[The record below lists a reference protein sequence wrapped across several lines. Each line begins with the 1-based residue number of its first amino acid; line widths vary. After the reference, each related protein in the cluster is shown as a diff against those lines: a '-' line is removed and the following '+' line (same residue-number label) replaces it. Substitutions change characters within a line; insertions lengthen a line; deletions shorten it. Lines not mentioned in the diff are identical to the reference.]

1 VRHFRSDASTAC
13 RSKPAWRIVAGTLA
27 AALVDLSASPNVMRY
42 GGNSSSKVRAACMS
56 AVAKPSVN
64 RS

>member
-1 VRHFRSDASTAC
+1 LLRAEVVGAAMVPAADLRKALRFTA
-13 RSKPAWRIVAGTLA
+13 P
-27 AALVDLSASPNVMRY
+27 SPNLMRY
-42 GGNSSSKVRAACMS
+42 GGNPSSKVRAACRS